1 MYFEEVE
8 YNPGTI
14 SSTNL
19 FNLDIREDIHKQL
32 EMGVSSIRVVNGVI
46 RHIVVLES

>member
-32 EMGVSSIRVVNGVI
+32 EMGVSVVNGVI
-46 RHIVVLES
+46 GHIVVLES